1 MDRERSIIHLNVA
14 DFAVA
19 VEQALDR
26 KLRGRPLMIA
36 APGASRATIYD
47 MSEEA
52 YRAGIRKGMRLT
64 HAQSLSRDVKILPLR
79 LDRYARAMHTLVNQ
93 ARPYS
98 PQIEQ
103 ADGNGHLY
111 VDVTG
116 TGKLW
121 GSPPDIAWRIRKAI
135 RADMTL
141 DPIWAVA
148 SNKLIAKVATRLV
161 KPVGEY
167 IVDAGE
173 EEAFLKS
180 VPVRLLPAIQP
191 ATLARLQEL
200 HLWKAGDVAKLSLGQ
215 LTVAVGNQAR
225 MIYNK
230 VRGVDT
236 APVLDADTAHNEQ
249 MYEHE
254 FPEDTTDKVH
264 VENVLYLLADR
275 ASTQLRQRG
284 KGARRTILYL
294 TYSDGVT
301 VRRQATLPTG
311 ENNTNRLYVLTLQ
324 LLEQAWQR
332 RIRIRHL
339 RLVLSHFTDPPSQL
353 ELFPDTAR
361 KNMRAEKLMLAM
373 DSIRNRFG
381 HDAIG
386 IGQTWGLQ
394 EGAGA

>member
-26 KLRGRPLMIA
+26 SLRGRPLMIA
-36 APGASRATIYD
+36 APGAARATIYD

-52 YRAGIRKGMRLT
+52 YRAGIRKGMRMT
-64 HAQSLSRDVKILPLR
+64 HAQSLSRDLKILPLR
-79 LDRYARAMHTLVNQ
+79 LDRYARAMHALVNQ

-116 TGKLW
+116 TGRLW

-135 RADMTL
+135 RADMAL

-167 IVDAGE
+167 IVEAGE
-173 EEAFLKS
+173 EEAFLRT
-180 VPVRLLPAIQP
+180 VPMRLLPGLHP

-215 LTVAVGNQAR
+215 LTMVVGKPAR
-225 MIYNK
+225 VIYDK
-230 VRGVDT
+230 VRGVDMV
-236 APVLDADTAHNEQ
+236 PVLDADASHDEL
-249 MYEHE
+249 MHEHE
-254 FPEDTTDKVH
+254 FSEDTTDRVQ
-264 VENVLYLLADR
+264 VENVLYSLADR
-275 ASTQLRQRG
+275 AGGELRQRG
-284 KGARRTILYL
+284 KGARRTILHL
-294 TYSDGVT
+294 AYSDGVT
-301 VRRQATLPTG
+301 IRRQATLPTG
-311 ENNTNRLYVLTLQ
+311 EDHTERLYALTLR
-324 LLEQAWQR
+324 LLEQAWKR

-339 RLVLSHFTDPPSQL
+339 QVVLSHLVDPPSQL

-361 KNMRAEKLMLAM
+361 ENVRAENLMLAM
-373 DSIRNRFG
+373 DRIRDRFG

-386 IGQTWGLQ
+386 VGQTWGLQ
-394 EGAGA
+394 EGVRA